1 MKILSL
7 VSVPLRGYGFEISEQ
22 IQRLKALMEVS
33 VPLRGYGFEIMD
45 AWMSYWDN
53 LEEFPSP
60 CGDMVLKCENEF

>member
-33 VPLRGYGFEIMD
+33 VPLRGYGFEIPLIG
-45 AWMSYWDN
+45 ASS
-53 LEEFPSP
+53 FPRT
-60 CGDMVLKCENEF
+60 